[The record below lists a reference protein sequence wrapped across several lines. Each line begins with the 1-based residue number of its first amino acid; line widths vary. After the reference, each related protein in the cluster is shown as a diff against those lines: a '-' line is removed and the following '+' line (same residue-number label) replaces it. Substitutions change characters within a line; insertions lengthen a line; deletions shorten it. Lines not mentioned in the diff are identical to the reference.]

1 VCVYI
6 YIYIYVCVC
15 VCARAREGAGWVAI
29 LEGHSHLCGVE
40 RRLGL
45 VRGVTLVLELFAI
58 LDLFWLGVS
67 CNLTSLIKFVHR

>member
-1 VCVYI
+1 VYI
-6 YIYIYVCVC
+6 YICVCVC
-15 VCARAREGAGWVAI
+15 VCEGAGWAAI
-29 LEGHSHLCGVE
+29 LEGHSHLRGVE
-40 RRLGL
+40 RSLGL